1 MKLLD
6 YIRGLRKGKEAHRLE
21 KESMKDSFLADAMDG
36 YSQVEGNHEE
46 RIRKLRMQVSAHS
59 SKRKN
64 SYAVTWSIAACLV
77 IGIGISSYFLFLKK
91 SMTEDMLFIAKE
103 DTPSAVFE
111 PASPPAPAPVSA
123 PTPAVKENTALS
135 AERTDWDS
143 AHEVTVKQTGRK
155 DIIAKSKSA
164 AKTQDVFVEPVSA
177 LEESAESM
185 MMQEAKA
192 VVATDT
198 FHSESDNKMRIA
210 KVVANPTQ
218 NMIKGKVTNEK
229 GEPIIGA
236 SVLYKGTNFGTITDL
251 NGEFSLLKQEGQK
264 KLTAQYI
271 GYESVEIPVDSSR
284 TMLIAMN
291 EDNQTLSEVVVV
303 GYGAQ
308 KKKKSITAGNVAAPK
323 GKIDEKSD
331 KKIDEKNGEKIDEQT
346 PEPIIGKRKY
356 QKYLKDSL
364 IRPTDESCKDVK
376 GEVILSFLI
385 DKEGKPQNITVT
397 KGLCESADKEA
408 IRLIKEGPK
417 WTAGKLPVEVKV
429 KF

>member
-21 KESMKDSFLADAMDG
+21 KESMQDPFLADAMDG

-46 RIRKLRMQVSAHS
+46 RIRKLRLQVSAHS

-123 PTPAVKENTALS
+123 PTPAVKENAALS
-135 AERTDWDS
+135 AKKTDRDS
-143 AHEVTVKQTGRK
+143 AHEVNVKQTGKK

-164 AKTQDVFVEPVSA
+164 VKTQDVFVEPVSA
-177 LEESAESM
+177 LEESSESM
-185 MMQEAKA
+185 MMQEVKA

-198 FHSESDNKMRIA
+198 SHSKPDHKMRIA

-251 NGEFSLLKQEGQK
+251 NGEFSLLKKEGQK

-271 GYESVEIPVDSSR
+271 GYEPVEIPVDSSQ

-308 KKKKSITAGNVAAPK
+308 KKKSIAAGNVAVPK
-323 GKIDEKSD
+323 EKIR
-331 KKIDEKNGEKIDEQT
+331 EKNGEKIDERT

-364 IRPTDESCKDVK
+364 IRPTDETCKDVK

-417 WTAGKLPVEVKV
+417 WTAGKLPVEIKV